1 MEEQN
6 YVMNDEGEF
15 GKYVVQ
21 TLQTPPIPDWFSEIY
36 KQWGRRL
43 LWMDSNVV
51 PGAFQMN
58 LSWYVNAPDM
68 RPLFKHDEHSHDF
81 DELIGFIGS
90 NPDDPYDLGG
100 VIEVGINGELH
111 RLTKS
116 SIIFMPAGMKHLPL
130 SIISLE
136 RPILHFSI
144 SMNPEYSY
152 KSEKD
157 DEPDYAFRPKNTEE

>member
-1 MEEQN
+1 MEEKF
-6 YVMNDEGEF
+6 VMDTEGEY
-15 GKYVVQ
+15 GKYIVQ
-21 TLQTPPIPDWFSEIY
+21 TLQTPPMSAGFAEIY
-36 KQWGRRL
+36 KTWARRL
-43 LWMDSNVV
+43 LWMDTNVV

-58 LSWYVNAPDM
+58 LSWYHSASEM
-68 RPLFKHDEHSHDF
+68 RPLYKHDEHSHDF

-90 NPDDPYDLGG
+90 NPENPYDLGG

-116 SIIFMPAGMKHLPL
+116 SIIFLPANMKHLPL

-144 SMNPEYSY
+144 CMNPVYAN
-152 KSEKD
+152 KQKD
-157 DEPDYAFRPKNTEE
+157 GEVRVLNEAPENA

>member
-1 MEEQN
+1 MEEN
-6 YVMNDEGEF
+6 YVMNTDGEY

-21 TLQTPPIPDWFSEIY
+21 ELKAPPFSPGFAEIY
-36 KQWGRRL
+36 KQWGERL
-43 LWMDSNVV
+43 LWIEGNVV

-58 LSWYVNAPDM
+58 MTWYHHAPDM
-68 RPLFKHDEHSHDF
+68 RPLYKHDEHVHDF

-116 SIIFMPAGMKHLPL
+116 SMIFMPGGMKHLPL

-144 SMNPEYSY
+144 SMNPVYGY
-152 KSEKD
+152 KPTK
-157 DEPDYAFRPKNTEE
+157 PEE